1 MRIRVVLINILN
13 AGYARAVLSIFY
25 IQCPGILKEK
35 YIFNPISHLRKQNQR
50 RSDLLAV
57 PS

>member
-1 MRIRVVLINILN
+1 MNILN
-13 AGYARAVLSIFY
+13 AGYARAILSVFY

-50 RSDLLAV
+50 EVTCLRCTASK
-57 PS
+57 